1 MRYFKTPKYSI
12 AFIPKS
18 GCSTLARAV
27 IYSFQPDQE
36 DLVQGGAYPQ
46 GKGPDSSQWQWLA
59 DVEIGASLPVL
70 AFIRNPVE
78 RFLSAMIQMGQED
91 VESTIYSIENRSEL
105 MRKNGKS
112 FRPHINPHFL
122 PQILWVTPTAKLYR
136 FPDHLDEGAVEVGFQ
151 LPLPV
156 INAARRPKPVP
167 SQSQI
172 DRILEYYHE
181 DMSLYQSISQPG
193 IVTGMVA
200 QRNYEIPTRF
210 GQSMM
215 DGFTGQP

>member
-1 MRYFKTPKYSI
+1 MYFITPTYSI
-12 AFIPKS
+12 AFIPKA
-18 GCSTLARAV
+18 GCSTIARSV
-27 IYSFQPDQE
+27 IRSFQPSDELTAISGHYPDGRSHE
-36 DLVQGGAYPQ
+36 D
-46 GKGPDSSQWQWLA
+46 WMFQWLA
-59 DVEIGASLPVL
+59 KKEKNPSKQVL
-70 AFIRNPVE
+70 AFIRDPVS
-78 RFLSAMIQMGQED
+78 RFLSAMSQLRLED
-91 VESTIYSIENRSEL
+91 IEECMSLLESGDEKIFPKGRVVT
-105 MRKNGKS
+105 MKN
-112 FRPHINPHFL
+112 NPHFI
-122 PQILWVTPTAKLYR
+122 PQISWMTTTAKLYR

-167 SQSQI
+167 SQPQI
-172 DRILEYYHE
+172 DRILEYYYE

-210 GQSMM
+210 GQSIM